1 MLNLDTSGK
10 WEQNGKIKLKRPINN
25 TQLEKLKFRSFSAKI
40 RSDVASLST
49 PTMNVELCA
58 NFQYIGENNSL
69 DALSVSERQ
78 LTDTDTPIQLI
89 INNQCGNTIYEA
101 ANGNTNESNFV
112 LKTFNVPLT
121 SSFEDAV
128 QDVITQSRYEL
139 CKLLG
144 VFDKNNNESLYDYNT
159 FYNTR
164 SAKPGTEYTV
174 DNTQITTSP
183 NYYTTLCFNNVD
195 TYYIYIKSDLTS
207 GYYIIYNSDDG
218 TISNSLRNGRA
229 MSFNYN
235 CPFEMYIDFDIYNA
249 DPNNAI
255 LTKYT
260 PKYVD
265 NNYTQTITYA
275 AFTSST
281 IQLKPIC
288 MSTSFDQTEADTI
301 IYHFG
306 GSSLVPTDYFDQRK
320 ISNIKT
326 NKLYFIKHGI
336 PSLQTYDISEAV
348 NNIYNHFLSKSDNLD
363 KIFIYNVYINSYVNS
378 YYIYVL
384 CIDTQIS
391 NIDKIRLI
399 GLQYNI
405 NISSFSAVNEF
416 ELSNDLNNLGGIIE
430 EFHNYNNSNIVSYQ
444 QNIFKADTGY
454 NAYGWLLI
462 MLPYFKRLNGTYGRG
477 ILSIDCDGALS
488 NVNGF
493 IQNSGQAR
501 LSNNCKLD
509 IKPNIHIG
517 DNPALFTIS
526 EFIYGSSI
534 QELRY
539 SDNLTIEFD
548 FSSFKDSS
556 NATIKDLT
564 PYNIQLPDNNFMIY
578 PMDNTNELNKYF
590 ICYKYHNSVCDI
602 TTYNMHVDVFYN
614 DIYTFANSNIKV
626 KCGDDVYKAYIPT
639 IDGTTYAWVNTN
651 HTSQTTISRPYFYS
665 DDSVY
670 NFINNIFEINDDN
683 TIRYPILALYSETSG
698 GKYKLG
704 NLLFYFKYST
714 TPSILTFDP
723 NSRQSNYNADFYYTT
738 IKQKTNSTPSL
749 YWNDYNI
756 DKYTFISNNDLY
768 ERMALYLDLN
778 TTDQTLKLISPS
790 LPTLNNIVFY
800 LDETAQIDFKEADIP
815 NNINEIELYII
826 DSQNNILTPDAAA
839 LLYSNITVCLD
850 WAFA

>member
-69 DALSVSERQ
+69 DVLSVSERQ

-144 VFDKNNNESLYDYNT
+144 VFDKNNNESLYNFNT
-159 FYNTR
+159 FYNTK
-164 SAKPGTEYTV
+164 SKKPGSSYLIDE
-174 DNTQITTSP
+174 TTSNATYSKYMGVVYSANNVITMCFGNTIPTLYFGYNLETDSGQIGSLSRDLNIFSYNYCQP
-183 NYYTTLCFNNVD
+183 NDFVLTNNTDPLGVKLVRYQPKWYDRSLNQNTVYTLISPPSIAPICINTCFNTEQAD
-195 TYYIYIKSDLTS
+195 
-207 GYYIIYNSDDG
+207 IIVYCFGINS
-218 TISNSLRNGRA
+218 A
-229 MSFNYN
+229 
-235 CPFEMYIDFDIYNA
+235 
-249 DPNNAI
+249 
-255 LTKYT
+255 T
-260 PKYVD
+260 P
-265 NNYTQTITYA
+265 
-275 AFTSST
+275 S
-281 IQLKPIC
+281 
-288 MSTSFDQTEADTI
+288 
-301 IYHFG
+301 
-306 GSSLVPTDYFDQRK
+306 DYFNQRK
-320 ISNIKT
+320 ISNIKN
-326 NKLYFIKHGI
+326 NKLFHYNSTITTTTDND
-336 PSLQTYDISEAV
+336 LTNALT
-348 NNIYNHFLSKSDNLD
+348 NIYNYFLSDSNDLT
-363 KIFIYNVYINSYVNS
+363 KIFIYNCYIEVYNNQ
-378 YYIYVL
+378 YYIYIL
-384 CIDTQIS
+384 CIDTQIQ
-391 NIDKIRLI
+391 NVDKLRLI
-399 GLQYNI
+399 GF
-405 NISSFSAVNEF
+405 SFDPSGTIIGNVHEF
-416 ELSNDLNNLGGIIE
+416 VLSNSLNNLGGIIE
-430 EFHNYNNSNIVSYQ
+430 EFHNYDDSNATNNQ
-444 QNIFKADTGY
+444 WNIFKADQGY
-454 NAYGWLLI
+454 NANNWLVI
-462 MLPYFKRLNGTYGRG
+462 MLPYIKRISGTYGRG
-477 ILSIDCDGALS
+477 LLSIDCNGEYS
-488 NVNGF
+488 IINGF
-493 IQNSGQAR
+493 VQNQGLAR
-501 LSNNCKLD
+501 ISNNCKLD
-509 IKPNIHIG
+509 IKPNLPIG

-526 EFIYGSSI
+526 EFIYGDSI

-539 SDNLTIEFD
+539 NDNFTIEFD
-548 FSSFKDSS
+548 FNSFIDSS
-556 NATIKDLT
+556 NATIKDLSQYDL
-564 PYNIQLPDNNFMIY
+564 PYIDNDFVIMPI
-578 PMDNTNELNKYF
+578 DNTNELNKY
-590 ICYKYHNSVCDI
+590 IYIYSKTSSTYITINTYYMNNDI
-602 TTYNMHVDVFYN
+602 YYN

-665 DDSVY
+665 DDSAF

-683 TIRYPILALYSETSG
+683 TIRYPILALYSETSD

-756 DKYTFISNNDLY
+756 DKYTFISNSDLY